1 MMVCG
6 SDVINM
12 AGSLVK
18 REKCTRLYLSTFQDS
33 GFIVVGFFWGVYFFF
48 FFFFFFFGGGGG
60 GGFFLFGNIFVNFH
74 QNLKFWTLLHRQY
87 VASSH
92 VAG

>member
-33 GFIVVGFFWGVYFFF
+33 GFIVVGCFFWGGCIF

-60 GGFFLFGNIFVNFH
+60 FFVGGVGFLFYFLFGNIC
-74 QNLKFWTLLHRQY
+74 
-87 VASSH
+87 
-92 VAG
+92 